1 MSQTQQMAQPK
12 SAAPAKMK
20 LLPLGNRVLVSRLEP
35 EEKLKGGIVLPDS
48 AKKKQEQAKV
58 IAIGAGKK
66 DKTGNL
72 IPMPVKVGDTILM
85 DKYSGQEITIND
97 EEFVI
102 IKADDIIAI
111 IEK

>member
-1 MSQTQQMAQPK
+1 MSQTQQRAQPQT
-12 SAAPAKMK
+12 STEPAMK
-20 LLPLGNRVLVSRLEP
+20 LIPLGNRVLVSRLEA

-58 IAIGAGKK
+58 IAIGTGKK
-66 DKTGNL
+66 DKNGNL
-72 IPMPVKVGDTILM
+72 IPIPVKLGDIILM
-85 DKYSGQEITIND
+85 EKYSGQDVTVNN

-102 IKADDIIAI
+102 IKADDIMAI

>member
-1 MSQTQQMAQPK
+1 MSQTQQRANPQSSTEPT
-12 SAAPAKMK
+12 MK
-20 LLPLGNRVLVSRLEP
+20 LIPLGNRVLVSRLEA

-58 IAIGAGKK
+58 IAIGTGKK
-66 DKTGNL
+66 DKNGNL
-72 IPMPVKVGDTILM
+72 IPIPVKLGDIILM
-85 DKYSGQEITIND
+85 EKYSGQDVTVSN

-102 IKADDIIAI
+102 IKADDIMAI